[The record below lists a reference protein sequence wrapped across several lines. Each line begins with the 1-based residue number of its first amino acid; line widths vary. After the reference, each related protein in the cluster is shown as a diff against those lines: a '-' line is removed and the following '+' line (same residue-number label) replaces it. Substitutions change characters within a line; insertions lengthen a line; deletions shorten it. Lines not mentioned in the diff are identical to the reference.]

1 MPETVLIVDDDPNV
15 RKTLETLLRT
25 VLETEVVSVESAHA
39 ALGWLL
45 SHAVD
50 LVITDLCM
58 PGMSGSDLI
67 RQMRRDGNKVPV
79 IIVSGHLSSFES
91 REIWSGLG
99 VASVLEKP
107 FGMTE
112 LIEAVAPLLPSR
124 RRVA

>member
-1 MPETVLIVDDDPNV
+1 VPETVLIVDDDPNV

-25 VLETEVVSVESAHA
+25 VLETEVVAVESAHA

-45 SHAVD
+45 SHTVD

-58 PGMSGSDLI
+58 PGMSGADLI
-67 RQMRRDGNKVPV
+67 RQMRRDGNTTPV

-91 REIWSGLG
+91 RVAWSSMG

-107 FGMTE
+107 FGMHE
-112 LIEAVAPLLPSR
+112 LIDAVVPLLPSR
-124 RRVA
+124 RGAA